1 MKEEYRN
8 SDIFNGL
15 NESQIEAVEC
25 TEGPVLV
32 LAGAG
37 SGKTRVLTHRIANL
51 VLNKC
56 VPSEKI
62 LAITFT
68 NKAAN
73 EMRERLDVLLGPKH
87 KVWVST
93 IHSLCTSILRKEISH
108 LDSYK
113 EKDSFSIYDTSDSR
127 KVMKKVENEMVN
139 EDLITDE
146 KDLNNKIMGV
156 RNRVDVMRE
165 RISRAKQDGY
175 NAERYAKPTT
185 RDNQALTAELTVEEY
200 KIIKEAFRRYE
211 ERLIQSV
218 ALDFDDLL
226 VCTCTLLKMFPDVA
240 RKYQDRFQYIH
251 VDEYQDTNIIQNEI
265 IDMLVGKNIDGKEK
279 NIFVV
284 GDDDQSIYAFRGA
297 DITNILNF
305 DKKYEE
311 EVTVIKLEE
320 NYRSTPQI
328 LAIANNIIQ
337 NNKSRHDKTLI
348 PVRGP
353 GVKVEHII
361 SPDDR
366 WEASTIVSTILALK
380 KNLGHQNSDFAI
392 LTRESG
398 LLKTIEMEIKDAGL
412 DYVLLGG
419 MKLFETREIKDIS
432 AFLRLIANDY
442 DSEAFLRIINL
453 PARGIGDKTQNKIL
467 EYARAKGVSLLK
479 AVDEIAIGKVKDFGK
494 VAGIKEFSDIM
505 RKLLGL
511 KDAKVSDLI
520 TSIMEIV
527 PLAVEY
533 EKKDGVVV
541 CRERLDN
548 IDYYKRMA
556 IQEEHKNPKL
566 TLIEWLHNTM
576 LATDQTAELDDSGKV
591 TVATIH
597 AAKGTEFKN
606 VFVIGLEEN
615 IFPSSKAVS
624 GGDIEEERRVMYVA
638 VTRAKERLYLS
649 SVRGRFRYGTVQ
661 YNPISR
667 FIIES
672 GVGEKQ
678 ESFKKFGASGREQML
693 EKVQNY
699 YNPDYVD
706 LSVSQLN
713 EASERQIKAVQ
724 EIKKAIHAASA
735 EVFNE
740 STSGY
745 VKGAKVMH
753 RRYGEGVILFVSGS
767 GVELQATIDFPNF
780 GQKVFTV
787 RNAPLKLI

>member
-1 MKEEYRN
+1 MKKEYRN

-37 SGKTRVLTHRIANL
+37 SGKTRVLTHRVAHL
-51 VLNKC
+51 VLNKG
-56 VPSEKI
+56 VSSARI

-68 NKAAN
+68 NKATN
-73 EMRERLDVLLGPKH
+73 EMRERLDNLLGDNH
-87 KVWVST
+87 MVWIST
-93 IHSLCTSILRKEISH
+93 IHSFCVSVLRSHISK
-108 LDSYK
+108 LDGY
-113 EKDSFSIYDTSDSR
+113 ELNFSIYDDSDSR
-127 KVMKKVENEMVN
+127 KVIKKVIKEMEEEGKSVLT
-139 EDLITDE
+139 ESVC
-146 KDLNNKIMGV
+146 KDAISYNKQLGH
-156 RNRVDVMRE
+156 
-165 RISRAKQDGY
+165 
-175 NAERYAKPTT
+175 
-185 RDNQALTAELTVEEY
+185 TAETYAATVLPVQND
-200 KIIKEAFRRYE
+200 IIAEVFLRYE
-211 ERLIQSV
+211 KKMKESN

-226 VCTCTLLKMFPDVA
+226 VYTYIVLDTFPKVA
-240 RKYQDRFQYIH
+240 AHYQDRFQYIH
-251 VDEYQDTNIIQNEI
+251 VDEYQDTNLIQNKI
-265 IDMLVGKNIDGKEK
+265 VDILAAKWRNL
-279 NIFVV
+279 FVV

-297 DITNILNF
+297 DVTNILGF
-305 DKKYEE
+305 DKKYKDA
-311 EVTVIKLEE
+311 TVIKLEK

-337 NNKSRHDKTLI
+337 NNEFRHDKTLI
-348 PVRGP
+348 PVKGP

-361 SPDDR
+361 SLDDR
-366 WEASTIVSTILALK
+366 REASTIVSTIMALK
-380 KNLGHQNSDFAI
+380 RNFGHQNSDFAI

-398 LLKTIEMEIKDAGL
+398 LIKTIEMEVNDARL
-412 DYVLLGG
+412 DYIILGG
-419 MKLFETREIKDIS
+419 LKLFETKEIKDVS
-432 AFLRLIANDY
+432 AFLRLIANEY
-442 DSEAFLRIINL
+442 DSEAFLRVINL
-453 PARGIGDKTQNKIL
+453 PARGIGNKTQEKII
-467 EYARAKGVSLLK
+467 EHARIKGISLLK
-479 AVDEIAIGKVKDFGK
+479 AVDDIALGNAVGFGK
-494 VAGIKEFSDIM
+494 ATGIKEFAEIM
-505 RKLLGL
+505 QKLLGL
-511 KDAKVSDLI
+511 KDSKVSELI
-520 TSIMEIV
+520 TSIMETV
-527 PLAVEY
+527 PLAAEY
-533 EKKDGVVV
+533 EDKDGAVV

-548 IDYYKRMA
+548 INHYKRMA
-556 IQEEHKNPKL
+556 IQAEYKSPKL
-566 TLIEWLHNTM
+566 TLIDWLHSTV
-576 LATDQTAELDDSGKV
+576 LATDQTVEQDDSGKV
-591 TVATIH
+591 TIATVH
-597 AAKGTEFKN
+597 AVKGLEYKN
-606 VFVIGLEEN
+606 VFIIGCEEN
-615 IFPSSKAVS
+615 IFPSAQALS
-624 GGDIEEERRVMYVA
+624 DDDLEEERRVMYVA

-678 ESFKKFGASGREQML
+678 ESFKNFGASGREQML

-713 EASERQIKAVQ
+713 EVSERQIKAVQ